1 MRQPL
6 LEDTLPVM
14 YILRFIEIHI
24 VIERLNSIDKLLTV
38 INRITVSRTAAI
50 ENDGYTDQLFPES
63 SRKVTVWLN
72 TNCRIRQKKTV
83 TLSNY
88 SSTV

>member
-1 MRQPL
+1 
-6 LEDTLPVM
+6 M
-14 YILRFIEIHI
+14 YILRLIEIHI
-24 VIERLNSIDKLLTV
+24 VIERLNSIDKLITV

-72 TNCRIRQKKTV
+72 TNCRIRQKKPSYTV
-83 TLSNY
+83 KLFFYRISNPY
-88 SSTV
+88 EHSH